1 MIRYLLAG
9 LALVASPAFAS
20 PYDSMIDAAARR
32 HGVDPIVMRS
42 VVQKETQGRPWAFNC
57 DGEGFYFESQER
69 AILALWQISRNAW
82 LVKIGVSK
90 GETLRQFFPS
100 EAHAR
105 AFLSAYRAAQRR
117 VGTNS
122 VFLRTDDGKSVSVGE
137 ARIRQLWVVNTDIG
151 IAQVNYRFHGV
162 SRARVQQWFDP
173 AYNLDYAA
181 SLIASH
187 KRAGRSDIDAAG
199 DYHSKTPSA
208 RAAYMKKLI
217 PIYQREKARAIS
229 AFASN

>member
-1 MIRYLLAG
+1 MIRVLIAG
-9 LALVASPAFAS
+9 LALVAAPAFS
-20 PYDSMIDAAARR
+20 QPYDAMIDAAARR

-42 VVQKETQGRPWAFNC
+42 VVQKETQRQPWAFNC
-57 DGEGFYFESQER
+57 DGEGFYFDSKER

-90 GETLRQFFPS
+90 DETLRQFFPS
-100 EAHAR
+100 EAHAW
-105 AFLSAYRAAQRR
+105 AFLKAYRAAQQRA
-117 VGTNS
+117 GASS
-122 VFLRTDDGKSVSVGE
+122 VVLRTDDGRSVAVGE
-137 ARIRQLWVVNTDIG
+137 ARVRQLWVVNTDIG

-187 KRAGRSDIDAAG
+187 KRAGRSDIEAAG
-199 DYHSKTPSA
+199 DYHSKTPKA
-208 RAAYMKKLI
+208 RAAYMKKLL
-217 PIYQREKARAIS
+217 PIYERERARAFS